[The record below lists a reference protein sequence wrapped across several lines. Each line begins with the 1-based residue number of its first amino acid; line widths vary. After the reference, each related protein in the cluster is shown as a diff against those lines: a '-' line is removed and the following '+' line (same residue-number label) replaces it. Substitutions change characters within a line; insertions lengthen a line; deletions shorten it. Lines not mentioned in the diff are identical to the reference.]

1 MNYYFIAAGIFLF
14 LSFLIHVVAGN
25 KEYTELKPQNHNI
38 QSDRLHGIWLMGR
51 GSFQMV
57 SADLLLTAVFIFL
70 IGINLIPFNFYL
82 SLFVAMLYLGYLVSW
97 LLTLFISKAK
107 RANYLR
113 QGQWMLFLIAFIL
126 IVLGI

>member
-14 LSFLIHVVAGN
+14 ISFLIHVVAGN
-25 KEYTELKPQNHNI
+25 KEYAELKPQNHNI

-51 GSFQMV
+51 SCFQMA
-57 SADLLLTAVFIFL
+57 SADLLLTAIFIFL
-70 IGINLIPFNFYL
+70 MGINLIPYNFYL
-82 SLFVAMLYLGYLVSW
+82 SLFIALLYLGYLIFWV
-97 LLTLFISKAK
+97 LTLFVSKAK
-107 RANYLR
+107 CTNYLK